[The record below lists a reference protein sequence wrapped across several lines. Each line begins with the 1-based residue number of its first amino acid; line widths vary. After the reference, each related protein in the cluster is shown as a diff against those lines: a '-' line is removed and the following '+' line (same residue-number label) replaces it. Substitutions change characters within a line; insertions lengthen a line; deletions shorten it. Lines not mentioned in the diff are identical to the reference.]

1 MSLKSASDFLK
12 RVRTDEEYS
21 KQLKSCECMP
31 QFLELAAKTGFIFNQ
46 EDLHEADS
54 ELEEWI
60 SVGAGVWGH
69 SKESVSHCVD
79 YTHIR
84 G

>member
-1 MSLKSASDFLK
+1 L
-12 RVRTDEEYS
+12 
-21 KQLKSCECMP
+21 C
-31 QFLELAAKTGFIFNQ
+31 Q
-46 EDLHEADS
+46 EDLHEADN

-69 SKESVSHCVD
+69 SKEGLSHCVD
-79 YTHIR
+79 YTRVR

>member
-1 MSLKSASDFLK
+1 MSVKSASVFLK

-21 KQLKSCECMP
+21 KQLKACECMP
-31 QFLELAAKTGFIFNQ
+31 QFLELAAKTGFILCQ
-46 EDLHEADS
+46 EDLHEADN

-69 SKESVSHCVD
+69 SKEGLSHCVD
-79 YTHIR
+79 YTRVR